1 MTNKSFNIEITYM
14 IEGIVNSILLENID
28 FSDEKEKYK
37 IVNDK
42 AHQLIQLGAESIV
55 VREILIYKVL

>member
-1 MTNKSFNIEITYM
+1 M